1 MKKVRILLFLLICL
15 IIASCGFI
23 GEIQGAVIGSEGAT
37 LVPLFPPDSPSG
49 SQETTPEKD
58 TPLKVAEQLLFAGEF
73 SRAMDEFQ
81 QVFNQSNDTEVK
93 AKALFGIGR
102 TQNRARNCTSA
113 VDTFNRV
120 LGQYPTA
127 SIIPEVYF
135 YLGRCY
141 TSLQEYPQ
149 SIDSYEKYLTARPGI
164 VNEMVREN
172 QAEAAAAI
180 NDHQRVI
187 AFYQSAL
194 QSISDTGNKARIN
207 LKIGQAYANL
217 QNYTT
222 AIQIYQSVYDETE
235 DAYTKASA
243 DLLMGRA
250 FIKLEMIEEAV
261 KRLMDTVIQFPRAYD
276 SYTSLQTLLI
286 RGIPVD
292 DKLRGIVEYYA
303 KDYKSA
309 IQSFER
315 YLAGQPDG
323 EDGTVYYYKGLS
335 HFFLEQPGLAIQ
347 AYDQLIQNYPGSRF
361 WAAAWDEKSYVQW
374 KKLEEYTNAA
384 STLRSFVNHSP
395 KSAEAP
401 AYLFEAGRI
410 LERNSDLEG
419 AIDIWRQLSDEYPSY
434 TRSYEAIFLSG
445 IAYYR
450 LNKFEEALNHFQRN
464 AILATSTEDKAAAY
478 LWIGKCYLAKNDTQN
493 ALSFWKQAEKTD
505 PTDYYSIRAGQLI
518 QNKKPTDVEKN
529 FDLGYDLDYERPE
542 AENWLRA
549 TFKIGTDVDLSGLGE
564 LSNDPRVQKAE
575 ELWKLDLF
583 EQAVDLF
590 EQIQEDNKS
599 NPLNTYRLVNHL
611 HSMGLFRL
619 SINAARNI
627 LDLAGMDDLSSLSA
641 PIFFTHIRFGAYFRQ
656 QMMDGIQ
663 DLNINPLVLY
673 ALLRQESLFDTTIVS
688 SAGARGMAQF
698 MRDTAKETSD
708 LLGWPP
714 GYSVEDLN
722 RPVVAIRFAAHYLDR
737 ITTRFVNGDL
747 FAGLAAYNAGPP
759 SAQIWQE
766 LSHNDPDL
774 FLEIIRF
781 PETRTYLK
789 HIIEFLNIYQLV
801 YTH

>member
-1 MKKVRILLFLLICL
+1 MKKSSILLFLLICL

-23 GEIQGAVIGSEGAT
+23 GEIQEAVISSEGTT

-49 SQETTPEKD
+49 SQETTSVED
-58 TPLKVAEQLLFAGEF
+58 TPLEIAEQLLFAGEF
-73 SRAMDEFQ
+73 SKAMDEFQ

-113 VDTFNRV
+113 VDTFNRI
-120 LGQYPTA
+120 LGQYPTT
-127 SIIPEVYF
+127 SIIPAVHF

-141 TSLQEYPQ
+141 AALQEYPQ
-149 SIDSYEKYLTARPGI
+149 SIDAYEKYLTARPGLVDEI
-164 VNEMVREN
+164 VREN

-180 NDHQRVI
+180 NDHQREI
-187 AFYQSAL
+187 AFHQSAL
-194 QSISDTGNKARIN
+194 QSISDTANKARIN
-207 LKIGQAYANL
+207 LKIGQAYSSL

-243 DLLMGRA
+243 DLLMGQA
-250 FIKLEMIEEAV
+250 FIKLEMNEEAV
-261 KRLMDTVIQFPRAYD
+261 KRLMDAVIQFPRAYD
-276 SYTSLQTLLI
+276 AYTALQTLLL

-303 KDYKSA
+303 NDYKSA

-315 YLAGQPDG
+315 YLAKQPDG

-335 HFFLEQPGLAIQ
+335 HYFLVQPGFAIQ
-347 AYDQLIQNYPGSRF
+347 AYDQLIQNYPGNRF

-374 KKLEEYTNAA
+374 TQLEEYTNAA
-384 STLRSFVNHSP
+384 NTLRSFVNRSP

-410 LERNSDLEG
+410 LERNSNLEG
-419 AIDIWRQLSDEYPSY
+419 AIEIWRQLSDEYPSY
-434 TRSYEAIFLSG
+434 SRSYEAIFLSG

-450 LNKFEEALNHFQRN
+450 LNRFDEALNHFQRN
-464 AILATSTEDKAAAY
+464 AILATSKEDKAAAY
-478 LWIGKCYLAKNDTQN
+478 LWIGKSYLAKNDTQT

-518 QNKKPTDVEKN
+518 QNKKPTDVEKYY
-529 FDLGYDLDYERPE
+529 DLGYDLDFERPE
-542 AENWLRA
+542 AENWLRS
-549 TFKIGTDVDLSGLGE
+549 TFKIDNNVVLSGTGE
-564 LSNDPRVQKAE
+564 LDNDPRLKKAN
-575 ELWKLDLF
+575 ELWALDIFDEAVGLF
-583 EQAVDLF
+583 EK
-590 EQIQEDNKS
+590 IQEDNS
-599 NPLNTYRLVNHL
+599 ENPLNTYRLMNHF
-611 HSMGLFRL
+611 HSLGLYRL
-619 SINAARNI
+619 AINAARNI
-627 LDLAGMDDLSSLSA
+627 LDLADMDDLSSLSA
-641 PIFFTHIRFGAYFRQ
+641 PIFFTHIRFGTYFRQ

-663 DLNINPLVLY
+663 GININPLVLY
-673 ALLRQESLFDTTIVS
+673 SLLRQESLFDTTIVS

-698 MRDTAKETSD
+698 IPTTAKETSD

-714 GYSVEDLN
+714 SYSVEDLN

-747 FAGLAAYNAGPP
+747 FAGLAAYNAGQT
-759 SAQIWQE
+759 SAQIWQG
-766 LSHNDPDL
+766 LSRNDPDL
-774 FLEIIRF
+774 FLEIVRLQ
-781 PETRTYLK
+781 ETRTYLK

-801 YTH
+801 YTR